1 MPYVLIHHNIADYD
15 KFRSVF
21 DYDAARRKRLG
32 SKGGRLLHS
41 SRGPNDLFALFEWED
56 MEKAC
61 AFVASFETHEAF
73 EWVGAVEEIRAFA
86 LENVE
91 DVEF

>member
-1 MPYVLIHHNIADYD
+1 MPYVLIHHNVADYD

-21 DYDAARRKRLG
+21 DYDAERRKRRG

-41 SRGPNDLFALFEWED
+41 GEGPNDLFALFEWDDVERAR
-56 MEKAC
+56 E
-61 AFVASFETHEAF
+61 FVASFETHEAF
-73 EWVGAVEEIRAFA
+73 EWVGAVEEIHAYV

>member
-1 MPYVLIHHNIADYD
+1 MPYVLIHHNVADYD

-21 DYDAARRKRLG
+21 DFDAERRKRLG

-41 SRGPNDLFALFEWED
+41 SEGPNDLFALFEWD
-56 MEKAC
+56 DVDKARE
-61 AFVASFETHEAF
+61 FVAAYETHEAF
-73 EWVGAVEEIRAFA
+73 EWVGAFGEVRAFV
-86 LENVE
+86 LEDVE